1 MASGAQRR
9 IKSISYAK
17 YGYLFILPFFL
28 VYFFFQLWPLINTF
42 ILSFKDFTGENSVG
56 LANYKALFKGVGT
69 EPMNFSDGS
78 TFKIADRTARVVHE
92 NFLSAFKNTVI
103 LWIGNFIP
111 QIALSLSLAVWFT
124 DAQLKIP
131 GKGFFKIVM
140 YLPNIITAASV
151 AVLFLQLC
159 GEAENVPGSLK
170 YLPNIITAVSVAA
183 LFMRFISNSQLS
195 AVNTLLLN
203 AGNDAVSFEASAVW
217 SRGIVMFIQT
227 WLWFGNTM
235 IMLMSGIQGINPSL
249 FEAASIDGA
258 TSGQVFRKITFPLLS
273 PIMAYTLVTS
283 MIGGL
288 QMFDIPY
295 LYHKDPNH
303 TSENLKTVAVYIYEY
318 FYDQT
323 DPKLGFAGTASVLLF
338 LVTLILGCIAFYLTR
353 DKDAIAK
360 KKQRKKIAKQ
370 NKRESKQFGGFTI

>member
-92 NFLSAFKNTVI
+92 NFLNAFKNTII
-103 LWIGNFIP
+103 LWVGNFIP

-159 GEAENVPGSLK
+159 GEAENVPGSLNLLLNK
-170 YLPNIITAVSVAA
+170 LGIVSQHAA
-183 LFMRFISNSQLS
+183 SS
-195 AVNTLLLN
+195 AVNMVQSQPLNFTLLSSAKHIPASVISQSLN
-203 AGNDAVSFEASAVW
+203 SQFLNTALLNCIFLNDNLSKEQFSKTARSPHFSSSIHLLCMNSADSSSSCVT
-217 SRGIVMFIQT
+217 F
-227 WLWFGNTM
+227 
-235 IMLMSGIQGINPSL
+235 L
-249 FEAASIDGA
+249 FSSI
-258 TSGQVFRKITFPLLS
+258 
-273 PIMAYTLVTS
+273 
-283 MIGGL
+283 
-288 QMFDIPY
+288 
-295 LYHKDPNH
+295 H
-303 TSENLKTVAVYIYEY
+303 TSCIPMLSS
-318 FYDQT
+318 
-323 DPKLGFAGTASVLLF
+323 SVCP
-338 LVTLILGCIAFYLTR
+338 G
-353 DKDAIAK
+353 
-360 KKQRKKIAKQ
+360 
-370 NKRESKQFGGFTI
+370 S